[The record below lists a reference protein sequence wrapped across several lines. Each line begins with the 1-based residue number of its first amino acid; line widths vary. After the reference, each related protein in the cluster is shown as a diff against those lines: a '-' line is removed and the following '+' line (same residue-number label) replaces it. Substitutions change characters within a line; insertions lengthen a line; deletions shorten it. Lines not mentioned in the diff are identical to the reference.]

1 MSEVVIVEA
10 VRTPIGRRNGWLREI
25 HPVTLG
31 AWTLNELL
39 ARGGAIPQDV
49 DHVVMGCVSQV
60 DEQGVNV
67 ARNIVLEAEWP
78 IELPATSVDFQCG
91 SSQQAVHLGAA
102 MVASGQAQVVVA
114 GGVEH
119 MTRVPMGSN
128 VRASSPFTPGMMDV
142 YQLVPQGIASDKV
155 AQRFGIQREEIDDY
169 SYESHRRAARATER
183 GWLAGETLE
192 IEGRDAEG
200 EAIQVTRDE
209 GFRTEPDRARMAELP
224 PAFTEDGITTA
235 GNSSQI
241 SDGAAALL
249 LTTREHAAAM
259 GWRPRA
265 RILATTTVGSDPHLM
280 LTGPMPATHQVLARA
295 GLQLADIDLFE
306 VNEAF
311 ATVVKAWER
320 EFQPDLARVNVH
332 GGAVALGHPL
342 GGSGARLM
350 TTLVY
355 ALTTHDRQLGLQ
367 TMCCGGGMATATIV
381 ERLN

>member
-10 VRTPIGRRNGWLREI
+10 VRSPIGRRNGWLREI

-31 AWTLNELL
+31 ALTLNELL
-39 ARGGAIPQDV
+39 ARGGATPQDV
-49 DHVVMGCVSQV
+49 DHVVMGCVEQA
-60 DEQGVNV
+60 DEQGLNV

-78 IELPATSVDFQCG
+78 IEIAATSVDFQCG

-102 MVASGQAQVVVA
+102 MVAAGQAQVVVA

-119 MTRVPMGSN
+119 MTRVPMGST
-128 VRASSPFTPGMMDV
+128 VREASPFTPGMMDV
-142 YQLVPQGIASDKV
+142 HQLVHQGIASDEI
-155 AQRFGIQREEIDDY
+155 ARHFGIQRDEIDDY
-169 SYESHRRAARATER
+169 SYESHLRAARATER
-183 GWLAGETLE
+183 GWLTGEMFEMEGVDAAGQT
-192 IEGRDAEG
+192 IR
-200 EAIQVTRDE
+200 VKRDE
-209 GFRTEPDRARMAELP
+209 GFRAAPDRERMSQLP
-224 PAFTEDGITTA
+224 PAFTEDGVTTA

-241 SDGAAALL
+241 SDGAAAIL
-249 LTTREHAAAM
+249 LTTREHAAKK

-265 RILATTTVGSDPHLM
+265 RILATCAVGSDPHLM
-280 LTGPMPATHQVLARA
+280 LTGPLPATHQVLQRA
-295 GLQLADIDLFE
+295 GLQFSDIDLFE

-311 ATVVKAWER
+311 ATVVKAWEQ
-320 EFQPDLARVNVH
+320 EFQPDRARVNVH
-332 GGAVALGHPL
+332 GGAVAIGHPL

-350 TTLVY
+350 TTLVH

>member
-31 AWTLNELL
+31 AMTLNELL
-39 ARGGAIPQDV
+39 ARGGAMPQDI
-49 DHVVMGCVSQV
+49 DHVVMGCVAQA
-60 DEQGVNV
+60 DEQGLNV

-78 IELPATSVDFQCG
+78 IEIPATSVDFQCG
-91 SSQQAVHLGAA
+91 SSQQAVHMGAA
-102 MVASGQAQVVVA
+102 MVASGQAQAVVA

-119 MTRVPMGSN
+119 MTRVPMGST
-128 VRASSPFTPGMMDV
+128 VRESSPFTPGMIDV
-142 YQLVPQGIASDKV
+142 YQLVHQGIASDLI
-155 AQRFGIQREEIDDY
+155 AQQFAIQREEIDDY

-183 GWLAGETLE
+183 GWLAGEMFELDGHDK
-192 IEGRDAEG
+192 EGNPIR
-200 EAIQVTRDE
+200 VHRDE
-209 GFRTEPDRARMAELP
+209 GFRAEPDRARMAALLP
-224 PAFTEDGITTA
+224 VFTEAGVTTA

-249 LTTREHAAAM
+249 LTTREHADQM
-259 GWRPRA
+259 GWRARA
-265 RILATTTVGSDPHLM
+265 RIVATAAVGSDPHLM
-280 LTGPMPATHQVLARA
+280 LTGPMPATHQVLKRA
-295 GLQLADIDLFE
+295 GLQLSDIDLFE

-311 ATVVKAWER
+311 ATVVKAWEQ

-332 GGAVALGHPL
+332 GGAVAIGHPL

-350 TTLVY
+350 TTLVH
-355 ALTTHDRQLGLQ
+355 ALETHDRQLGLQ

>member
-183 GWLAGETLE
+183 GWLAGEILE

-249 LTTREHAAAM
+249 LTTREHAAAI